1 MTNKLIIPE
10 VMTSKKH
17 IIAAYRVS
25 EKIAIR
31 HLNNIDVILD
41 ATIVRKSSEEIVLHT
56 ISDFKIYIFNFGT
69 IAFFN
74 CPKIKQRQI
83 INKITKSFTSAMT
96 GLQSDLYSISDN
108 MTVKIGDKAKVDF
121 DLVTIPEPDD
131 NALRIIALTLSHS
144 VVIDYYEQH
153 VENLLELSNLQLAQ
167 IRKRWQIPRTTE
179 KLVNFLLECMV
190 TKQQIISNLFVLDSP
205 DELWEN
211 PELDLVYREMKKLF
225 EISPRFKALD
235 YKLKL
240 IQENLSIIVNLSATR
255 SNLWL
260 ETIIVVLILA
270 EIIMALLKFT

>member
-1 MTNKLIIPE
+1 MA
-10 VMTSKKH
+10 SKKH
-17 IIAAYRVS
+17 IITAYRIA
-25 EKIAIR
+25 EKITIR
-31 HLNNIDVILD
+31 QLNNIDVILD
-41 ATIVRKSSEEIVLHT
+41 AIIIRKSSEELELHT
-56 ISDFKIYIFNFGT
+56 NTDFRIYVFNSGT

-74 CPKIKQRQI
+74 CPKVKQRQI
-83 INKITKSFTSAMT
+83 LHKIAKEFNPAIT

-108 MTVKIGDKAKVDF
+108 ITVKIGDPVKVDF
-121 DLVTIPEPDD
+121 DLVSIPELDN
-131 NALRIIALTLSHS
+131 NALRIIALILSHS
-144 VVIDYYEQH
+144 VVIDHYEQH
-153 VENLLELSNLQLAQ
+153 VENLLELSNVQLGQ

-179 KLVNFLLECMV
+179 KLVNFLVECMV

-211 PELDLVYREMKKLF
+211 PELDVIYKEMKKMF
-225 EISPRFKALD
+225 EISSRFKALD

-270 EIIMALLKFT
+270 EIFMALLKFT